1 MKIAGIDLSQ
11 ITEKDLQVSGQEVTV
26 HLPPAQIFNMDSA
39 INNAKTYVYQR
50 DGLPF
55 LVDKDLET
63 KARARASNE
72 LIRAA
77 CEAGVLKSATE
88 NATMAVGRLLTP
100 LAPTVKVIPGS
111 IPECPIA
118 PMTTPTPK

>member
-1 MKIAGIDLSQ
+1 
-11 ITEKDLQVSGQEVTV
+11 
-26 HLPPAQIFNMDSA
+26 MDSA